1 MDKEELM
8 LKKRLIDLS
17 NQAFQ
22 RDIAVF
28 SDFLNLN
35 EQNILHTLPK
45 DRLSARFEMFG
56 GYGLAERQMAVFVP
70 ENICYEYT
78 YPFQALF
85 VHPLSVKFAEKLSH
99 RDYLGSIMNLGL
111 ERSKFGD
118 IIVNED
124 SAIVFVCDE
133 IAGYVADSLTCVRHT
148 SVACEKKEI
157 ADISYVPDFSEIKG
171 TVPSVRL
178 DTVLSVVFPLSRSKL
193 SAYIETGKVFVN
205 GKQITSNGYRLEPE
219 NLISVRG
226 MGRICYQGILSET
239 KKGRYYVSVRKYI

>member
-1 MDKEELM
+1 MRTM
-8 LKKRLIDLS
+8 
-17 NQAFQ
+17 
-22 RDIAVF
+22 
-28 SDFLNLN
+28 
-35 EQNILHTLPK
+35 PK

-56 GYGLAERQMAVFVP
+56 GYGLAERQMAVFLP

-171 TVPSVRL
+171 TVPSVRSPARSGPGRPQL
-178 DTVLSVVFPLSRSKL
+178 RRPALTSKLEKCSSTESRSQ
-193 SAYIETGKVFVN
+193 ATAIAWN
-205 GKQITSNGYRLEPE
+205 P
-219 NLISVRG
+219 
-226 MGRICYQGILSET
+226 RI
-239 KKGRYYVSVRKYI
+239 

>member
-45 DRLSARFEMFG
+45 DSLSARFEMFG
-56 GYGLAERQMAVFVP
+56 GYGLAERQMAVFLP

-157 ADISYVPDFSEIKG
+157 ADISYVPEFSEIKG

-178 DTVLSVVFPLSRSKL
+178 DTVLSVAFPLSRSKL

>member
-1 MDKEELM
+1 
-8 LKKRLIDLS
+8 
-17 NQAFQ
+17 
-22 RDIAVF
+22 
-28 SDFLNLN
+28 
-35 EQNILHTLPK
+35 
-45 DRLSARFEMFG
+45 
-56 GYGLAERQMAVFVP
+56 MAVFLP

-178 DTVLSVVFPLSRSKL
+178 DTVLSVAFPLSRSKL

>member
-1 MDKEELM
+1 MDKVELM

-45 DRLSARFEMFG
+45 DSLSARFEMFG

-118 IIVNED
+118 IIVNGD

-133 IAGYVADSLTCVRHT
+133 VAGYVADSLTCVRHT

-157 ADISYVPDFSEIKG
+157 ADISYVPEFSEIKG

-178 DTVLSVVFPLSRSKL
+178 DTVLSVAFPLSRSKL

-205 GKQITSNGYRLEPE
+205 GKLITSNGYRLEPG

-226 MGRICYQGILSET
+226 MGRICYRGILSET
-239 KKGRYYVSVRKYI
+239 KKGRYYISVRKYI

>member
-56 GYGLAERQMAVFVP
+56 GYGLAGRQMAVFLP

-178 DTVLSVVFPLSRSKL
+178 DTVLSVAFPLSRSKL

>member
-45 DRLSARFEMFG
+45 DSLSARFEMFG

-118 IIVNED
+118 IIVNEN

-157 ADISYVPDFSEIKG
+157 ADISYVPEFSEIKG

-178 DTVLSVVFPLSRSKL
+178 DTILSVAFPLSRSKL
-193 SAYIETGKVFVN
+193 SAYIEAGKVFVN
-205 GKQITSNGYRLEPE
+205 GKQITSNGYRLEPG